1 MAELK
6 FFKEVILKEEINKI
20 NEKLEGQIHQ
30 LCQDKSLLKE
40 EISKLKKKQNRAI
53 ADSCEE
59 IEQYSRRLY
68 MRIDLVPSVAYLAL
82 SERGCEIF
90 GKRHNNKMIKFL
102 LIVYFHG
109 TKNYQSIFLFLNSVS
124 NIYYTILYY
133 TILYY
138 TISFLLVFSPLYY
151 TVYNGENTSKNDITI
166 PN

>member
-68 MRIDLVPSVAYLAL
+68 LRIDLVPSVAYLAL

-133 TILYY
+133 NILYY
-138 TISFLLVFSPLYY
+138 IVF
-151 TVYNGENTSKNDITI
+151 TSVFPII
-166 PN
+166 LHSV